1 MVDESTDK
9 LRTIRPCKSCG
20 GKVIE
25 FHKTIVQMY
34 DSGRDK
40 MEVYCFCNRCG
51 YKGPTSTDRFRDLDE
66 ARDRAFVLWN
76 NDAEQ

>member
-1 MVDESTDK
+1 MSDSTDK
-9 LRTIRPCKSCG
+9 LRKKAPCKICG
-20 GKVIE
+20 SRMIE
-25 FHKTIVQMY
+25 FHRKIEQLY

-40 MEVYCFCNRCG
+40 MAVYCFCTRCG